1 MLHLFILIHRE
12 SNTNKKTLHSCKNL
26 QSQILSLLLTLRNPP
41 LHQLRIPR
49 LEPHLKRLRLRR
61 QRRRNRITLNR
72 VQNRPVSRVLCRVH
86 RERHDQ
92 ADVCGVQFAVGEVR
106 AGAHAGARAVAVVW
120 GAGAFAEVEVAFGE
134 ELVGVL
140 EVGFVVVGG
149 PGVLSF
155 VSIEY
160 VE

>member
-72 VQNRPVSRVLCRVH
+72 VQNRPVCRVLCRVH

-92 ADVCGVQFAVGEVR
+92 ADVCGVQFAVGELR

-120 GAGAFAEVEVAFGE
+120 GAGAFAEVEVALGE
-134 ELVGVL
+134 ELLGVL